1 MIAFLSENPDL
12 YKWVKKG
19 TIGGVTPT
27 YYFIVWS
34 RAVSTVHEWLSLLS
48 DTLKSLLN
56 LTSVL
61 QSEGAASAT
70 ATHSQIQN
78 PVWNV
83 NIGNGCSLNSK
94 MLLQIQQTFECV

>member
-1 MIAFLSENPDL
+1 MNLMRVRFLHRCEHGRGAAAAGKRNAMI
-12 YKWVKKG
+12 
-19 TIGGVTPT
+19 
-27 YYFIVWS
+27 